1 MYLSLS
7 KIILLLIFILIIP
20 LKNTFSE
27 ECDEL
32 TKARMIKAGISDEII
47 KNQCDGK
54 SKVVEESK
62 PEVEVDSNNLHTKY
76 LRFYLGS
83 AQGTFN
89 FSSNDA
95 LDGDFDHDLSGV
107 AFGASYIKIDDGF
120 EKAFTSTSTLAAS
133 GYSANQQEELIYITE
148 EDYPDFAEFM
158 ADMSTKSYV
167 GGEVRSQIGHSD
179 QPVSN
184 AIIVFSQAGQENVS
198 VETRSFL

>member
-1 MYLSLS
+1 MDLSLS

-62 PEVEVDSNNLHTKY
+62 PEVVEESKPEVEVDSNNLHTKY

-107 AFGASYIKIDDGF
+107 AFGASYIKIDEDNFLKGIGF
-120 EKAFTSTSTLAAS
+120 QRVNVGGKRTPSKDKIPGFWTYSSSSLGYFDVEVTVNGYYTSFLYGLY
-133 GYSANQQEELIYITE
+133 GY
-148 EDYPDFAEFM
+148 
-158 ADMSTKSYV
+158 DMS
-167 GGEVRSQIGHSD
+167 
-179 QPVSN
+179 
-184 AIIVFSQAGQENVS
+184 IIEQMNF
-198 VETRSFL
+198 